1 MADPQKENGYTPIAN
16 EIMEALCRTRIPG
29 EERQV
34 LDAILR
40 KTYGWNKCED
50 HISLGQIAE
59 LTEMKRPNV
68 ARGLRSLL
76 TKKIVTV
83 IKSDNT
89 GINLLKF
96 NKNYDQWVLS
106 KTITGNGVI
115 KTDNRSVIK
124 TDNKTVIKS
133 DTHKRKKEKK
143 TIPPCPHQEII
154 ESYNCILGSRLP
166 EVKVNLWPGTTRE
179 KYLLARWGEDGA
191 RRGNGFWP
199 GLFEYVRDKC
209 PFLLGENDRQWKADL
224 EWILKKNNFVKIL
237 EGKYERR

>member
-1 MADPQKENGYTPIAN
+1 MANPQKEEGYTPIAN

-68 ARGLRSLL
+68 ARGLKNLL

-115 KTDNRSVIK
+115 ESDNRTVIK
-124 TDNKTVIKS
+124 TDNKSVIKS

-143 TIPPCPHQEII
+143 TIPPCPHNQII
-154 ESYNCILGSRLP
+154 DAYNSILGSHLP
-166 EVKVNLWPGTTRE
+166 LVKIKLWPGTSRE
-179 KYLLARWGEDGA
+179 KSLSARWGEDEA
-191 RRGNGFWP
+191 RRTDSFWT
-199 GLFEYVRDKC
+199 GLFEYIRDKC
-209 PFLLGENDRQWKADL
+209 PFLLGDNDKQWKADL
-224 EWILKKNNFVKIL
+224 EWILKKNYFVKIL